1 MPTIPKKF
9 HLVRF
14 HANRAIYALEHN
26 TVRQD
31 RRLQMTKK
39 LLQDSIKHPTS
50 GRMAFWEALKNVK
63 DTYTY
68 SKNANNIDFHSD
80 IAPLRRS
87 FKHKVT
93 QKLYPKTFIAREFII
108 KTQRIAFDKTN
119 SVKHDLKRFLF
130 KYFGL

>member
-14 HANRAIYALEHN
+14 HANRAIHALENN
-26 TVRQD
+26 TVRKN

-39 LLQDSIKHPTS
+39 LLEDSIKHPTS

-68 SKNANNIDFHSD
+68 STNATIIDNHAE
-80 IAPLRRS
+80 IAPLRRE
-87 FKHKVT
+87 FKYNVT
-93 QKLYPKTFIAREFII
+93 KKMYPKTFMAREFIMR
-108 KTQRIAFDKTN
+108 TQRIAFDKTI

-130 KYFGL
+130 KHFGL